1 MENQQPSIGKKVM
14 SFFFEI
20 AQVLV
25 LAFSIFLFVY
35 LLIMQPH
42 KIQGDSMEPNFH
54 ENEYLLTDKLS
65 YRFGEPQRGDVV
77 VFKAPPNYRDEYIKR
92 IMAIP
97 GDTVE
102 IINDQLFINKEPV
115 NESFLP
121 VETVTNPGQF
131 LTEEKAVTIPQNS
144 YFVLGDNRSHSLDSR
159 SFGFVSRDKITGK
172 AWFVYWPPQNFGV
185 IEAADINN

>member
-1 MENQQPSIGKKVM
+1 MENSDPSIGKRIF

-65 YRFGEPQRGDVV
+65 YRFGEPERGDVI

-92 IMAIP
+92 IMAVP
-97 GDTVE
+97 GDKVE
-102 IINDQLFINKEPV
+102 IINNQLFV
-115 NESFLP
+115 NEQAVNDSFLP
-121 VETVTNPGQF
+121 EGTVTSPGQF
-131 LTEEKAVTIPQNS
+131 LTEDKSVIVPENS
-144 YFVLGDNRSHSLDSR
+144 YFVMGDNRSHSLDSR
-159 SFGFVSRDKITGK
+159 SFGFVPREKITGR
-172 AWFVYWPPQNFGV
+172 AWFVYWPPQDFGV
-185 IEAADINN
+185 IEAANITE

>member
-1 MENQQPSIGKKVM
+1 MGKKIL

-20 AQVLV
+20 GQILV

-65 YRFGEPQRGDVV
+65 YRFGDPKRGDVI
-77 VFKAPPNYRDEYIKR
+77 VFKAPPTFRDEYIKR
-92 IMAIP
+92 IIALP

-102 IINDQLFINKEPV
+102 IINSQAFVNKQPINED
-115 NESFLP
+115 FLSAG
-121 VETVTNPGQF
+121 TITSPGQF
-131 LTEEKAVTIPQNS
+131 LTEDKIVTVPPDS
-144 YFVLGDNRSHSLDSR
+144 YFVMGDNRSHSLDSR
-159 SFGFVSRDKITGK
+159 SFGFVSRDKITGR
-172 AWFVYWPPQNFGV
+172 AWFVYWPPQEFGV
-185 IEAADINN
+185 IEAANL